1 MKISTSILN
10 AENRL
15 ECVKKLNRTN
25 TSYIHIDVMDG
36 KFVPNTQFNNIREIS
51 AINIISKYKLDIH
64 LMVENPIEYI
74 EQFNNMNIE
83 CITFHIEVEK
93 DIKEIISKIKT
104 KGYKAGLSIKPNT
117 NIDELV
123 PYLKDIDLIL
133 VMSVEPGKGGQEFL
147 QNTTERINKVKKLIT
162 KENDDIQI
170 EVDGGINDETI
181 TLLENV
187 DIAVV
192 GSYIIKS
199 DNYYQTIEKLLKI
212 HKNNSSVTSDD
223 TKYNP
228 KKIIIYK
235 ILLGVGI
242 FPFIL
247 FLSVGVYSMIFGYS
261 GLCFISC
268 TQYYGWNAFRD
279 SIVVFGFIYWP
290 ILLIGLILIIISTY
304 KLEKEKNKN

>member
-212 HKNNSSVTSDD
+212 DKQKEGISSNDTKNSSQKVT
-223 TKYNP
+223 
-228 KKIIIYK
+228 YK
-235 ILLGVGI
+235 ILLGIGI
-242 FPFIL
+242 LPFVLL
-247 FLSVGVYSMIFGYS
+247 FGFGLYSMAFGFSFFSETNYGLGAFLESIFFS
-261 GLCFISC
+261 GL
-268 TQYYGWNAFRD
+268 
-279 SIVVFGFIYWP
+279 IYWP
-290 ILLIGLILIIISTY
+290 ILLIGLILIIISAY
-304 KLEKEKNKN
+304 KLKKINKK